1 MKDTQRINCPP
12 SDLSRS
18 ERIDAIVN
26 EFNRW
31 ISTSEL
37 IQLVGTFGGDL
48 ARSSNCR

>member
-1 MKDTQRINCPP
+1 MKDAQRINCPP

-37 IQLVGTFGGDL
+37 IQLVGTFGGD
-48 ARSSNCR
+48 RKSNG